1 MISALVWIERLK
13 LSPYNNPAAPE
24 RSQVIGEMQR
34 LSASG
39 ERERYAASVGGGA
52 VDEKLVVSYQCWF

>member
-1 MISALVWIERLK
+1 MLGVHI
-13 LSPYNNPAAPE
+13 NPAAPE

-39 ERERYAASVGGGA
+39 ERERCIAKADA
-52 VDEKLVVSYQCWF
+52 

>member
-1 MISALVWIERLK
+1 MLFREAML
-13 LSPYNNPAAPE
+13 YNNPAAPE

-39 ERERYAASVGGGA
+39 ERERYAAQVVGEGTSRNLFA
-52 VDEKLVVSYQCWF
+52 LSRH

>member
-1 MISALVWIERLK
+1 MKWAD
-13 LSPYNNPAAPE
+13 NPVAPE

-39 ERERYAASVGGGA
+39 ERGR
-52 VDEKLVVSYQCWF
+52 